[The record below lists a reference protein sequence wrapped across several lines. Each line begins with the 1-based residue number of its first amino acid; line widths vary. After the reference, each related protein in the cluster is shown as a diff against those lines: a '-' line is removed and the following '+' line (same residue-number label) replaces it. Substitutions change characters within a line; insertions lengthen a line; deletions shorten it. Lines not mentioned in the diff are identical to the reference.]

1 MNSLSSVAAK
11 LSNSGK
17 KTAVKLV
24 CIELFEIKLL
34 CVLRPRF
41 NNLSKKY
48 VSCRVKEFTI
58 KRHKDVEEVTKV
70 FTCLGHKIIL
80 NKLFLRCPVT

>member
-1 MNSLSSVAAK
+1 MV
-11 LSNSGK
+11 K

-24 CIELFEIKLL
+24 CIELIEIKLL

-41 NNLSKKY
+41 NNLPKKY

-58 KRHKDVEEVTKV
+58 KRHKDVKEVIKV
-70 FTCLGHKIIL
+70 LTCLVHKIFKQIIFTISSDL
-80 NKLFLRCPVT
+80 KWYTHIVELH